1 MTSSAIFD
9 GLETGLDVII
19 ENQINNEK
27 KQKNL
32 PRRQSKKK
40 IKLKEKSKKN
50 KKKKNMKLAQINF
63 SFTIS
68 ALLPTVIKWKLGSF
82 NYISISRSVLSC
94 YIIVPSLPCHF
105 KLSIH
110 QDLPWKRKIKHK
122 HWWGSLLT
130 IYRLSSVCIFLILF
144 SMHSHKPEKE
154 NLYNNQGLHVLIL
167 IFLGH
172 SLYPSIVHSIT
183 DMVFV
188 NRVFYRE
195 RGELY
200 DKNEE
205 RS

>member
-1 MTSSAIFD
+1 
-9 GLETGLDVII
+9 
-19 ENQINNEK
+19 
-27 KQKNL
+27 
-32 PRRQSKKK
+32 
-40 IKLKEKSKKN
+40 
-50 KKKKNMKLAQINF
+50 MKLTQINF

-68 ALLPTVIKWKLGSF
+68 ALLPTIIKWKLGSF
-82 NYISISRSVLSC
+82 NYISTSRSIQSC

-110 QDLPWKRKIKHK
+110 QDLLGKRKIKHK

-144 SMHSHKPEKE
+144 SMHSHEPEKE

-195 RGELY
+195 RDELY
-200 DKNEE
+200 DRNEE
-205 RS
+205 RSQLYDDECVWAV

>member
-50 KKKKNMKLAQINF
+50 KNKKKTRFFCKLWLIFIDMKLTQINF

-68 ALLPTVIKWKLGSF
+68 ALPSTIIKWKQGSF
-82 NYISISRSVLSC
+82 NYISFSSRSIESW

-105 KLSIH
+105 RMSIH
-110 QDLPWKRKIKHK
+110 QDLPAR
-122 HWWGSLLT
+122 
-130 IYRLSSVCIFLILF
+130 
-144 SMHSHKPEKE
+144 EKSNIGTNE
-154 NLYNNQGLHVLIL
+154 
-167 IFLGH
+167 GH
-172 SLYPSIVHSIT
+172 S
-183 DMVFV
+183 
-188 NRVFYRE
+188 
-195 RGELY
+195 
-200 DKNEE
+200 
-205 RS
+205 